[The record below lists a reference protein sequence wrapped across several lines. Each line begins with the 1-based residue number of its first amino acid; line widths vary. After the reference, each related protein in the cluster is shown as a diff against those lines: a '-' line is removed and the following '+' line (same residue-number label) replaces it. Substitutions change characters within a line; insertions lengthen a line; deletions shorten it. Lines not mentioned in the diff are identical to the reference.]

1 MSHRLNL
8 MIHAGGHRVER
19 QQVIDC
25 PTPPPTDTW
34 HPIPHNRLFEEIE
47 QALPRYNLNVVE
59 TQHAL
64 HKDGQRYFGLIQVSN
79 CQADQDFGLVLGLR
93 NSHDKSFPAGLC
105 VGSGVFVCDNLAFSS
120 EVVIGRRHTTY
131 IERDL
136 PALVAGA
143 MGKLLD
149 ARVEQQKRIDAY
161 KTTELGD
168 KEAHNLMIETLRSKG
183 IMPTR
188 INDVIEQWHTPKH
201 PEFAKERNV
210 WRLFN
215 GFTEALKESA
225 LAELPKRTQ
234 IIHGIM
240 DRACGL
246 GAK

>member
-1 MSHRLNL
+1 MSRLNL
-8 MIHAGGHRVER
+8 CIHAGGHRVDR

-25 PTPPPTDTW
+25 PTPEKTETW
-34 HPIPHNRLFEEIE
+34 HPIPHKRLIDELET
-47 QALPRYNLNVVE
+47 ALPRYNLNVVGAE
-59 TQHAL
+59 HAL
-64 HKDGQRYFGLIQVSN
+64 HKGGERYFGLYQVSN
-79 CQADQDFGLVLGLR
+79 CQPDSDFGLVFGLR

-105 VGSGVFVCDNLAFSS
+105 LGSGVFVCDNLAFSS
-120 EVVIGRRHTTY
+120 EVVLGRRHTTH

-136 PALVAGA
+136 PQLVAKAVGQL
-143 MGKLLD
+143 MD
-149 ARVEQQKRIDAY
+149 TRVEQQKRIDAY
-161 KTTELGD
+161 KVTELGD
-168 KEAHNLMIETLRSKG
+168 KEAHDLMIETLRAKG

-188 INDVIEQWHTPKH
+188 INDVIDQWHTPKH